1 MSRKG
6 NGWDT
11 GVEGIF
17 HTMKVE
23 AIRYEPIVT
32 REEVR
37 QTILEYIV
45 ADDNRMRRP
54 SVLGALSPVNV
65 KRKMPLNEVSS
76 LAVTRL
82 TTS

>member
-11 GVEGIF
+11 GVEGVF
-17 HTMKVE
+17 HAIKVE

-45 ADDNRMRRP
+45 AGDNRMRRP
-54 SVLGALSPVNV
+54 SVLGDFSPVNV
-65 KRKMPLNEVSS
+65 KSKMPLNEVSS
-76 LAVTRL
+76 LTGTHL